1 MGILILITY
10 DCLESHNLH
19 TTVSICNPNV
29 QKSLHASTTYG
40 VQ

>member
-1 MGILILITY
+1 MTIEI
-10 DCLESHNLH
+10 HKLH

-29 QKSLHASTTYG
+29 QKSVQVSNTYG